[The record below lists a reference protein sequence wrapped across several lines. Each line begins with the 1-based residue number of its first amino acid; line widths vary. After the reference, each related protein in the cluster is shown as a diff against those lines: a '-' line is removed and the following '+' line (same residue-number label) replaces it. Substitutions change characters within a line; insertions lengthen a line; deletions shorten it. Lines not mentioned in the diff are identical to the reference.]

1 MSAQV
6 KEKKKKTQFK
16 MHTPRN
22 VMVNLYAIFQ
32 EKKKNLKMSCD
43 VFKCK

>member
-22 VMVNLYAIFQ
+22 VMV
-32 EKKKNLKMSCD
+32 KMSCD